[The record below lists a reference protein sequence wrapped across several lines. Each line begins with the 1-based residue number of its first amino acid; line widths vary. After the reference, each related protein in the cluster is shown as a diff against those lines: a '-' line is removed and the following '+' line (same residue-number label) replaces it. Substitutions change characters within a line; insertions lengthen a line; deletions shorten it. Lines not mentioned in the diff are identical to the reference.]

1 MDGTETE
8 KDKTK
13 SMMVSVCQVK
23 RTRIKQAF
31 GAPLSYSFK

>member
-13 SMMVSVCQVK
+13 SMMAGVCQVK

-31 GAPLSYSFK
+31 KAPLSYTFK